1 VDKRKETVAVA
12 CTCSDGSPTI
22 AMFETVVTQNQY
34 DLCVHYDDAIGMAR
48 DEGYSGPFVCF
59 DNSEHDQIEYAANV
73 LKLHTDNL
81 KEEQE

>member
-1 VDKRKETVAVA
+1 MDNRTETVAIA

-34 DLCVHYDDAIGMAR
+34 DLGDHYENAIKLAR

-59 DNSEHDQIEYAANV
+59 DNSEHDQIEYAADV
-73 LKLHTDNL
+73 LKLHTKNL
-81 KEEQE
+81 EEEQS